1 MNLMQHK
8 IDLIRFITD
17 TNDIRVLEDMTSYK
31 QNASK
36 QSATELTPKEGKDA
50 KKSVKNTIQDPF
62 SRAML
67 DIFTNFYNKISL
79 QLEEHQ
85 LVLDALDAQDTSA
98 EILLLQLRLQIKALQ
113 GACYQFLLDLER
125 ELKE

>member
-17 TNDIRVLEDMTSYK
+17 TNDTRVLEDMTSYK

-50 KKSVKNTIQDPF
+50 KKSVKNTIRVPF
-62 SRAML
+62 SKAML

>member
-50 KKSVKNTIQDPF
+50 KKSVKNTIQVPF
-62 SRAML
+62 SKAML